1 MPFNFDLAIE
11 RSGTNCVKYDLRRQI
26 FGRED
31 VIPMWVADM
40 DFAVPPFVAEA
51 IRLRAQ
57 HPVYGY
63 SIIPETYYE
72 AILSWQSR
80 RHGWTIQKES
90 VLFSPGVVTGL
101 NMIVQ
106 AFTEPGD
113 KIIVQPPVYFPFFS
127 CVENNGRT
135 LVVNRLAE
143 DRGVY
148 SIDFDDLERK
158 MKEGAR
164 MLILCN
170 PHNPVSRCWT
180 REELE
185 WVGRKC
191 LEYGI
196 LVVSDEIHCDLVFSP
211 HRHIPM
217 ATLSPEIEKITVTC
231 IAPSKT
237 FNLAGLFTSSIIIT
251 DEDLRRRFKTSAER
265 IHLSPNIFGIV
276 AAEAAY
282 REGDQWLA
290 ELMGYLEGNIR
301 KVGEFL
307 ARSMPGVTFSPPEA
321 TYMLWL
327 DFRTL
332 GLGDEELKDRLIN
345 EAGLGLVDGRI
356 FGAGGAGFQ
365 RMNIGCPAAVVETA
379 LERLKKV

>member
-1 MPFNFDLAIE
+1 
-11 RSGTNCVKYDLRRQI
+11 
-26 FGRED
+26 
-31 VIPMWVADM
+31 
-40 DFAVPPFVAEA
+40 
-51 IRLRAQ
+51 
-57 HPVYGY
+57 
-63 SIIPETYYE
+63 
-72 AILSWQSR
+72 
-80 RHGWTIQKES
+80 
-90 VLFSPGVVTGL
+90 
-101 NMIVQ
+101 MIVQ